1 MANDEL
7 SAGFTGTPTE
17 PPTGVRKIAKAATGA
32 VGREANAVVVGAS
45 DHPYTATGLALTVGA
60 VAFAI
65 GYIVGRSSV
74 KAAEAT
80 GDRSRALQN
89 RAAGRRAAGV
99 GAGGRRRGV
108 RPRSTVTR
116 SRQ

>member
-32 VGREANAVVVGAS
+32 VSREANAVVVGAA
-45 DHPYTATGLALTVGA
+45 DHPYTATGLALAVGA

-65 GYIVGRSSV
+65 GYIMGRSS
-74 KAAEAT
+74 
-80 GDRSRALQN
+80 GDNARSQWR
-89 RAAGRRAAGV
+89 
-99 GAGGRRRGV
+99 
-108 RPRSTVTR
+108 
-116 SRQ
+116 

>member
-32 VGREANAVVVGAS
+32 VSREANAVVIGAA

-65 GYIVGRSSV
+65 GYFMGRSSG
-74 KAAEAT
+74 ES
-80 GDRSRALQN
+80 GRSY
-89 RAAGRRAAGV
+89 RR
-99 GAGGRRRGV
+99 
-108 RPRSTVTR
+108 
-116 SRQ
+116 